1 MINIHDLI
9 NEGYG
14 DIQIK
19 VTLNEL
25 KAFADHLIAGQQ
37 VSKMPESEEEEMM
50 TRQQVMDYLKIKST
64 TLFNWKKKGILMPS
78 TVGRKVF
85 YLKSDILALQRG
97 DVSAKV

>member
-1 MINIHDLI
+1 MININDLI

-50 TRQQVMDYLKIKST
+50 TRQQLMDYLKIKST